1 MMTSIMVAALGLV
14 LLAIASTPT
23 VLTFIGKIKRRK
35 RFAADDNIPYEDNDG
50 TATEES
56 QKKFSTIIPRSLS
69 VTGSIVGCLLSLGE
83 AVLRTSN
90 HGRYLLIESWLVFAS
105 WVGRILSFNKRS
117 FVDSYIQAVL
127 VIQALNMF
135 FVHDPLYRYRLG
147 IYGALSSIA
156 LIAVICI
163 ENGLLRSQVS
173 AYIDHIVL
181 ASAQLACAFLT
192 LVSFSTIRRR
202 PDLFRD
208 GKPVDAQHTF
218 SILERYSFTWAGPTL
233 KFARQNRGLDL
244 EELPQIAKYSTSN
257 ELQQTYNG
265 SEKRNRLWKTLG
277 YQFRWQFLQQNVLTL
292 IVGVSQFVPQFAM
305 YNLLKILQ
313 ARSKG
318 EPVSGEA
325 WLWVFGLGLSM
336 IVSSL
341 IDSWI
346 NWIVWADLGIA
357 VRSLL
362 SILVFIKATRR
373 KDVKGVSNAKRKTAL
388 DAIGNPKPALNGTA
402 GIKDKATAPR
412 KDTKAQDDEDEDQQK
427 SRQSTINLVGVDA
440 KRVSDFCSSLHL
452 FPGIAVQVVVS
463 MWFLSNL
470 IGWRPLVAG
479 LLTFSLSFPVN
490 IYVSK
495 KYNSTQGDLM
505 KLRDQKMAVVTEALQ
520 GIRQIKFSALERQWQ
535 AKISVKRTQELRTQW
550 RIFKLDSA
558 IISLWIFCPVMLS
571 AVSLAVY
578 AHIYGELTP
587 AIAFTTIAVFGQ
599 IEGTLATLPGLM
611 TDALDS
617 WVSIGRIENY
627 LNAPEKVDCTTPSD
641 SISFEKA
648 SIAWPSDSQEQD
660 SDRFILRDINIQ
672 FPKKELSVISGK
684 TGSGK
689 SLLLAA
695 ILGEV
700 DKMTGIIRVPKVQPL
715 HERYEPKATK
725 DNWIIESAIA
735 YVAQI
740 PWIENATIKDNI
752 LFGLPHD
759 ADRYNKVLEVC
770 ALEKDL
776 DMLEDG
782 EMTDIG
788 ANGIN
793 LSGGQRWRVSFAR
806 ALYSRAGILVLDDIF
821 SAVDTHVGRQLFE
834 DALLGKLGAGRTRIL
849 ATHHVA
855 LCLPGTKYTVVLS
868 EGTVACAGL
877 VADLKQIGS
886 LEAILDVEQAADRED
901 QLAEA
906 DVEVELE
913 AKEFD
918 GGKLSKI
925 LSCRSGRSN
934 IIDNGEV
941 DTKAKSQPKKFTE
954 DEKRETGSIKLDVY
968 TDYFSKSGGFKVWV
982 PLIMIYVGFMGL
994 ILGRVSAAP
1003 YYTIFI
1009 ALSQYA

>member
-1 MMTSIMVAALGLV
+1 M
-14 LLAIASTPT
+14 
-23 VLTFIGKIKRRK
+23 
-35 RFAADDNIPYEDNDG
+35 
-50 TATEES
+50 
-56 QKKFSTIIPRSLS
+56 
-69 VTGSIVGCLLSLGE
+69 
-83 AVLRTSN
+83 
-90 HGRYLLIESWLVFAS
+90 
-105 WVGRILSFNKRS
+105 
-117 FVDSYIQAVL
+117 
-127 VIQALNMF
+127 IQALNL
-135 FVHDPLYRYRLG
+135 FVVHNPLDRYRLG
-147 IYGALSSIA
+147 IYGAFSSIA

-181 ASAQLACAFLT
+181 TSAQLACAFLT

-208 GKPVDAQHTF
+208 GKPVDAQYTF

-233 KFARQNRGLDL
+233 TFARQNKGLDL
-244 EELPQIAKYSTSN
+244 EELPNIAKYSTSN

-265 SEKRNRLWKTLG
+265 SKKRNRLWKTLG

-313 ARSKG
+313 ARSEG
-318 EPVSGEA
+318 EPAAGEA

-346 NWIVWADLGIA
+346 NWIIWADLGVA

-362 SILVFIKATRR
+362 SILVFMKATRR
-373 KDVKGVSNAKRKTAL
+373 KDVKGVSYTKSETAL
-388 DAIGNPKPALNGTA
+388 DASGNPEPTVNGSA
-402 GIKDKATAPR
+402 GIKDGATAPR
-412 KDTKAQDDEDEDQQK
+412 KNEKIKDDGDEDQQK

-440 KRVSDFCSSLHL
+440 KRVSDFCSCLHL
-452 FPGIAVQVVVS
+452 FPGIAVQLIVS
-463 MWFLSNL
+463 MWFLFNL
-470 IGWRPLVAG
+470 IGWRPLLAG

-495 KYNSTQGDLM
+495 KYNSAQGNLM
-505 KLRDQKMAVVTEALQ
+505 KLRDQKMAAVTEALQ
-520 GIRQIKFSALERQWQ
+520 GIRQIKFSALEHQWQ
-535 AKISVKRTQELRTQW
+535 AKISVKRAQELTTQW
-550 RIFKLDSA
+550 KIFKLDSA
-558 IISLWIFCPVMLS
+558 LISLWIFGPVMLS

-578 AHIYGELTP
+578 AHIYDELTP

-599 IEGTLATLPGLM
+599 IEGTLATLPGLT

-627 LNAPEKVDCTTPSD
+627 LNAPEKVHCTTPSN
-641 SISFEKA
+641 SISLEKA
-648 SIAWPSDSQEQD
+648 SIAWPSDSQEG
-660 SDRFILRDINIQ
+660 SDRFILRDINIR
-672 FPKKELSVISGK
+672 FPNKELSVISGK

-700 DKMTGIIRVPKVQPL
+700 DKTSGTIRVPKVQPL
-715 HERYEPKATK
+715 HERFEPKATR
-725 DNWIIESAIA
+725 DNWIIDSAIA

-740 PWIENATIKDNI
+740 PWIENATIKENI
-752 LFGLPHD
+752 LFGLPYD
-759 ADRYNKVLEVC
+759 ADRYKKVLEVC

-821 SAVDTHVGRQLFE
+821 SAVDAHVGRQLFE
-834 DALLGKLGAGRTRIL
+834 DALLGKLGVGRTRIL

-855 LCLPGTKYTVVLS
+855 LCLPGTKYTVVLG
-868 EGTVACAGL
+868 EGTVAYAGL
-877 VADLKQIGS
+877 VEELKQIGI
-886 LEAILDVEQAADRED
+886 LEAVLDMEQSALRED
-901 QLAEA
+901 QEAEA

-913 AKEFD
+913 AKEID
-918 GGKLSKI
+918 GGTLSKVP
-925 LSCRSGRSN
+925 SCRTEHPN
-934 IIDNGEV
+934 IVDNGEV
-941 DTKAKSQPKKFTE
+941 DTKGKPQPKKFTE

-968 TDYFSKSGGFKVWV
+968 RDYFFKSGGFKVWV
-982 PLIMIYVGFMGL
+982 PLIMIYIGFMGL
-994 ILGRVSAAP
+994 ILGRVSAA
-1003 YYTIFI
+1003 YCTILMAPSKFLL
-1009 ALSQYA
+1009 ALSSYA